1 MAEQGRLIAKREL
14 TPSPGRSRTTGFTR
28 TLPRDLVTD
37 QLGRLELFSL
47 IGIVLWTVSILID
60 QLVILTNPAVFEV
73 AGGKARLIEIGGV
86 ISSASMFLYVRYA
99 PHTPELKTDISLVYM
114 LLTAAAIAALN
125 TYVAPPP
132 TQGHIVGVSWIA
144 ILLLIF
150 SMVAAVSPG
159 KMLAA
164 ALVAASFDPIG
175 VWFANLRGVP
185 TPSVLGTLLIF
196 WPNYAAAGLSTIP
209 SRFLRRVGQKLRKAR
224 ELGSYELVK
233 LLGHG
238 GMGEV
243 WEAKHR
249 LLARRGAVKLV
260 RPEILGASTEVE
272 MKGVLRRFERE
283 AQATAALS
291 SPHTIQV
298 FDFGSTQDGTFYYVM
313 ELLTGRDLESLVR
326 EFGPVP
332 APRAGYLL
340 RQVCHSLADAHARG
354 LVHRDIKPANIYVC
368 RMGLDYDFVK
378 VLDFGLVK
386 LNSRAGADS
395 MQTMLTGEQK
405 TTGTPAYMA
414 PEIILGETNVD
425 RRADVYA
432 LGCVAYYLLT
442 GQLVFEADTPMK
454 MLLQHV
460 QAEPVPPSQRT
471 EMPIPPEIDQLVLAC
486 LQKDPNKRPQ
496 NAEVLLNMA
505 MGCKSGD
512 CWNSDLAKGWWDK
525 HLPELTGPLSLG
537 DYESVPSGSGLVFP
551 DDVSDKTGAHIH

>member
-1 MAEQGRLIAKREL
+1 MEQGCLIAPREP
-14 TPSPGRSRTTGFTR
+14 TPVSGRSSTTGFSR
-28 TLPRDLVTD
+28 HLPQDLVTD
-37 QLGRLELFSL
+37 QLGRLALFSL
-47 IGIVLWTVSILID
+47 IGMVLWTVALVLD
-60 QLVILTNPAVFEV
+60 QLVMSTDPALFEV
-73 AGGKARLIEIGGV
+73 SGGKARVIEAVGIVVSG
-86 ISSASMFLYVRYA
+86 AMFMYVRFA
-99 PHTPELKTDISLVYM
+99 RHTPDVKTDVSLVFL

-125 TYVAPPP
+125 TWVAPPP
-132 TQGHIVGVSWIA
+132 MHGRPVGASWIA
-144 ILLLIF
+144 ILLLIY

-175 VWFANLRGVP
+175 VWLAHLRGVP

-209 SRFLRRVGQKLRKAR
+209 SRFLRHVGRKLSKAR
-224 ELGSYELVK
+224 ELGSYELVN

-249 LLARRGAVKLV
+249 LLARRAAVKLV
-260 RPEILGASTEVE
+260 RPELLGASSELEARV
-272 MKGVLRRFERE
+272 VLKRFERE
-283 AQATAALS
+283 AQATAALN

-298 FDFGSTQDGTFYYVM
+298 FDFGSTLDGTFYYVM

-326 EFGPVP
+326 EFGPIP
-332 APRAGYLL
+332 AARVGYLL

-368 RMGLDYDFVK
+368 RMGLEYDFVK

-386 LNSRAGADS
+386 FSHQSSADRI
-395 MQTMLTGEQK
+395 QTLVTADQR

-414 PEIILGETNVD
+414 PEVILGESTVD

-432 LGCVAYYLLT
+432 LGCVAYYALT
-442 GQLVFEADTPMK
+442 GHLVFEADSPMK

-460 QAEPVPPSQRT
+460 QAEPIPPSQRT
-471 EMPIPPEIDQLVLAC
+471 ELPIPRELDDLVLAC

-496 NAEVLLNMA
+496 NAEVLFNMA
-505 MGCKSGD
+505 VGCKSGD
-512 CWNSDLAKGWWDK
+512 CWNQDLAKGWWNK
-525 HLPELTGPLSLG
+525 HLPEFTAPLSLG
-537 DYESVPSGSGLVFP
+537 DYEAEVASRNVVLQ
-551 DDVSDKTGAHIH
+551 